1 MVIMLVGLQK
11 LIEDKPASVFARQST
26 ALPNLSL

>member
-1 MVIMLVGLQK
+1 MVITLARLQK

-26 ALPNLSL
+26 ALTNLSL